1 MNLWE
6 ISKIF
11 PFWGVNMPIFLR
23 GYVLLWVLGSVYL
36 QMQSLNLW
44 GFKDVKDVDD
54 KLHVFP
60 PPIGSQETKPSFFRT
75 WGTLDARAPGSSK
88 VLDRRNFPS
97 KELVHLQ
104 SSSSSKLKVDK
115 WD

>member
-6 ISKIF
+6 NSNIF

-23 GYVLLWVLGSVYL
+23 GYVLLLVLGSVYL

-44 GFKDVKDVDD
+44 GSKKVKDVDD
-54 KLHVFP
+54 KLHIFP
-60 PPIGSQETKPSFFRT
+60 RPIGSQETKPSFFRN
-75 WGTLDARAPGSSK
+75 WGTLDSRAGSSK
-88 VLDRRNFPS
+88 VLDRKNFPL
-97 KELVHLQ
+97 KDLVHVQ
-104 SSSSSKLKVDK
+104 SSSSSRLKVDK